1 MEPARVRPGDP
12 TRATARRS
20 AVKPQWSRPEF
31 GRVTVDGYLGVEGD
45 KEPQW
50 SRPEVRPIKPVQC
63 YLEPGAE
70 VLQ

>member
-1 MEPARVRPGDP
+1 MEPTGVRPGDG
-12 TRATARRS
+12 
-20 AVKPQWSRPEF
+20 
-31 GRVTVDGYLGVEGD
+31 GRYLGVEGD